1 VNLIT
6 YKNYTLVVR
15 LRFDLRLLALYKYLI
30 DIDIDIDIQSISH
43 LGFRPH
49 RHVYTT
55 MTQQNIAY
63 NWNIINMSTLTH
75 ALWLLV
81 P

>member
-1 VNLIT
+1 VP
-6 YKNYTLVVR
+6 

-30 DIDIDIDIQSISH
+30 DTDIDIDIDIQSISH

-55 MTQQNIAY
+55 MTQLNIAY